1 MKIKMTKKR
10 HKIGK
15 QESSSG
21 KQANSKKREKILQ
34 RQGLAEHK
42 SDKMSNQKKG
52 KKGVVQGVTKQ
63 INRKIT
69 TNKQK
74 NYKTK
79 KNLQQQK

>member
-1 MKIKMTKKR
+1 M
-10 HKIGK
+10 
-15 QESSSG
+15 
-21 KQANSKKREKILQ
+21 
-34 RQGLAEHK
+34 AEHK